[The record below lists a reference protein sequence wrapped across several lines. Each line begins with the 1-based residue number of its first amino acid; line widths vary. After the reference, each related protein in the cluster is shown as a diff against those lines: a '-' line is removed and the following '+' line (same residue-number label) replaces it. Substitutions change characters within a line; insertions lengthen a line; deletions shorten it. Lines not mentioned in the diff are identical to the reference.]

1 MFFRFT
7 ASLILVVLISMIGI
21 GLEKRSLKLK
31 RAVSRQY
38 YQQDVLLELHA
49 RQLLNPQP
57 LTAPVEVSGQEPA
70 ARTADVSA
78 GSAGTEGRPMMRWNN
93 PGTFR
98 Q

>member
-1 MFFRFT
+1 MFFRFA

-49 RQLLNPQP
+49 RQRLRIQQ
-57 LTAPVEVSGQEPA
+57 LTAPVEVSSLEPA
-70 ARTADVSA
+70 MRTADGANDSTGV
-78 GSAGTEGRPMMRWNN
+78 EGRPMMRWNN
-93 PGTFR
+93 PRTFR